1 MKIYNK
7 MGSIHSFINKFY
19 DFRPSLQLC
28 LDATQFVATRIELN
42 TEIKEAKE
50 HTERPPDEINKY

>member
-1 MKIYNK
+1 
-7 MGSIHSFINKFY
+7 MGSIQSFINKFY

-42 TEIKEAKE
+42 TELKDTKE
-50 HTERPPDEINKY
+50 HVERPPDEINKY